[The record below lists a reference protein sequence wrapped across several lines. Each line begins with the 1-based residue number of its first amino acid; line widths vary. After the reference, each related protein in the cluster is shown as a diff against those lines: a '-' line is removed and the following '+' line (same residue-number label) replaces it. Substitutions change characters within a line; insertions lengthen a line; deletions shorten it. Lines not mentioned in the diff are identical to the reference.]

1 LPWIAG
7 VDGCRA
13 GWFVVLVG
21 FGSDAGRE
29 EHRIFTSF
37 REVLDLGPKPTI
49 IAVDIPIGLLEEP
62 SAGGRECDRE
72 ARRLLGT
79 PRRSSVF
86 TPPTRPALA
95 SATYEEAQSFG
106 AGMSHQAFGILPKI
120 REVDQL
126 MTPEVQETVREI
138 HPELCFYGLTGN
150 PMSHNKKS
158 TEGKAE
164 RLEALQDHFSRIGRA
179 LGVFPHTQVGS
190 DDVLDAY
197 AAAWTA
203 LRIAEN
209 NAKRIPPR
217 PRSTPRAS
225 GWRCGTSSLRYSAHE
240 GETVRTYGHTGLAG

>member
-13 GWFVVLVG
+13 GWFVALVEFRG
-21 FGSDAGRE
+21 GTSRE
-29 EHRIFTSF
+29 QHRIVTSF
-37 REVLDLGPKPTI
+37 REVLDLDPKPTI

-86 TPPTRPALA
+86 PPPTRPALA
-95 SATYEEAQSFG
+95 SATYEEAQGFG
-106 AGMSHQAFGILPKI
+106 AGMSRQAFGILPKI

-126 MTPEVQETVREI
+126 MTPEGQERVREI
-138 HPELCFYGLTGN
+138 HPELCFYGLAGH
-150 PMSHNKKS
+150 PMRHKKKS

-164 RLEALQDHFSRIGRA
+164 RLGALQDHFSGIERA
-179 LGVFPHTQVGS
+179 LGAFPRSQVAS

-209 NAKRIPPR
+209 AARRIPPR
-217 PRSTPRAS
+217 PPIDAK
-225 GWRCGTSSLRYSAHE
+225 GLRMEMWY
-240 GETVRTYGHTGLAG
+240 

>member
-1 LPWIAG
+1 MPWIAG

-13 GWFVVLVG
+13 GWFAALVE
-21 FGSDAGRE
+21 FGRGTSRE
-29 EHRIFTSF
+29 EHRIVTSF
-37 REVLDLGPKPTI
+37 REVLDLEPKPTI
-49 IAVDIPIGLLEEP
+49 TAVDILIGLLEEP

-86 TPPTRPALA
+86 PPPTRPALA
-95 SATYEEAQSFG
+95 SATYEEAQGSG
-106 AGMSHQAFGILPKI
+106 AGMSRQAFGILPKI
-120 REVDQL
+120 REVDEL

-138 HPELCFYGLTGN
+138 HPELCFYGLSGH
-150 PMSHNKKS
+150 PMRYKKKS

-164 RLEALQDHFSRIGRA
+164 RLSALQGSFSGVGRA
-179 LGVFPHTQVGS
+179 LGVFPRSQARS

-209 NAKRIPPR
+209 AARRIPPHPPIDAKR
-217 PRSTPRAS
+217 
-225 GWRCGTSSLRYSAHE
+225 LRMEMWY
-240 GETVRTYGHTGLAG
+240 

>member
-1 LPWIAG
+1 LHWIAG

-13 GWFVVLVG
+13 GWFVALVE
-21 FGSDAGRE
+21 FGRDTSRE

-37 REVLDLGPKPTI
+37 REVLDLEPKPTI

-62 SAGGRECDRE
+62 SAGGRECTKE
-72 ARRLLGT
+72 ARLLLGT

-95 SATYEEAQSFG
+95 SATYEEAQGFG

-138 HPELCFYGLTGN
+138 HPELCFYGLTGH
-150 PMSHNKKS
+150 PMHHNKKS

-164 RLEALQDHFSRIGRA
+164 RLGALQGQFSGIGRA
-179 LGVFPHTQVGS
+179 LGVFPRSQVAS

-203 LRIAEN
+203 LRIAESA
-209 NAKRIPPR
+209 AKRIPLR
-217 PRSTPRAS
+217 PPIDAK
-225 GWRCGTSSLRYSAHE
+225 GLRMEMWY
-240 GETVRTYGHTGLAG
+240 